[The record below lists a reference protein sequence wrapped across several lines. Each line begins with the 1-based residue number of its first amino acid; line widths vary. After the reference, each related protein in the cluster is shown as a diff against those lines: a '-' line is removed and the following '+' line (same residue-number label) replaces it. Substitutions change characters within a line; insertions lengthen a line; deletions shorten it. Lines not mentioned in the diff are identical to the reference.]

1 MLISDALIV
10 NGREIRA
17 ILRGRED
24 GLAPVDAIRQAGQW
38 IDPLSR
44 SRRHPSPVLTSR
56 LRRLSVFF
64 RLRSM
69 LYQISADLIVVLHFS
84 FVLFVL
90 FGGFLLIKWPR
101 LMWLHL
107 PSVAWGIFVEF
118 SGWICPLTPLENWLR
133 AQAGE
138 ATYAGDFIV
147 RSLSSILYPDALTHE
162 IQLILGTALLIV
174 NLAIYRWLWRRSR

>member
-1 MLISDALIV
+1 MV
-10 NGREIRA
+10 NVREIRA
-17 ILRGRED
+17 TLSGTKADLR
-24 GLAPVDAIRQAGQW
+24 
-38 IDPLSR
+38 
-44 SRRHPSPVLTSR
+44 R

-64 RLRSM
+64 RLHSM
-69 LYQISADLIVVLHFS
+69 LYQVSADLVLLLHVS

-107 PSVAWGIFVEF
+107 PAVAWGAFVEF

-138 ATYAGDFIV
+138 ATYTEDFIV

-162 IQLILGTALLIV
+162 VQLILGTALLIV
-174 NLAIYRWLWRRSR
+174 NLAIYGWLWRTSR